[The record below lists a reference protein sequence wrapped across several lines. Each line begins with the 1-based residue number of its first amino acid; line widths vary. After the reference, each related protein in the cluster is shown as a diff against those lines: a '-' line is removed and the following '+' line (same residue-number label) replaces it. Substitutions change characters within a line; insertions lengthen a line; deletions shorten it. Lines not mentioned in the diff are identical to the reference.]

1 MERGDRRGI
10 DRDLKGR
17 LGWFERGRIGLGS
30 FGMGTVGRI
39 DEERGRRAHGTD
51 EMRMLSRQ
59 IRGKE
64 GSVKLL
70 PVEGEDLW
78 HTYNLL
84 QVGDHV
90 TATTFRKVQRTT
102 ASGAGDSERV
112 KLKLRVKVEQVDFDG
127 VGLTIRIKGTNT
139 TENEHVKLGQYH
151 TIELELNRAFTLE
164 KTEWDAVHLDI
175 VKEACDFANTADLA
189 AVVMQEGLAH
199 VCLVGGSITLVK
211 AKIEKSLPKKRGA
224 AAQGYEKALHAFFA
238 QIFQA
243 LVNHVNFEIVKTLVI
258 ASPGFLKDQF
268 HEWMMKEVENNDPGN
283 FRKNKDRI
291 VIAHSSS
298 GFKGALKEVLAAPKF
313 QAILK
318 DVKAVREVQTLD
330 EFYEMLATEPAKAF
344 YGPGHVMAAHE
355 RLAIKKLL
363 ITDALFRSSDIA
375 SRRKYVELVES
386 VKQNGGEVYIFSTM
400 HVSGE
405 QLQKLS
411 GIAAI
416 LRFPLPDL
424 EDEEL

>member
-1 MERGDRRGI
+1 MDLLPCTFMDGTKDLQEGI
-10 DRDLKGR
+10 HTSVGIGMR
-17 LGWFERGRIGLGS
+17 L
-30 FGMGTVGRI
+30 
-39 DEERGRRAHGTD
+39 
-51 EMRMLSRQ
+51 LSRQ

-84 QVGDHV
+84 QVGDHI
-90 TATTFRKVQRTT
+90 TAATFRKVQRTT
-102 ASGAGDSERV
+102 ASGAGESERV
-112 KLKLRVKVEQVDFDG
+112 KLRLRVKVEQVDFDG

-139 TENEHVKLGQYH
+139 TENEHIKLGQYH

-164 KTEWDAVHLDI
+164 KAEWDAVHLDI
-175 VKEACDFANTADLA
+175 IKEACDFATTADLA

-199 VCLVGGSITLVK
+199 VCLVGGSITMVK

-238 QIFQA
+238 QIYQA
-243 LVNHVNFEIVKTLVI
+243 LVSHVNFEVVKTLII

-268 HEWMMKEVENNDPGN
+268 HEWMLKEVENNDQGN

-291 VIAHSSS
+291 VLAHSSS
-298 GFKGALKEVLAAPKF
+298 GFKGALKEVLASPKF

-330 EFYEMLATEPAKAF
+330 QFYEMLATESAKAF
-344 YGPGHVMAAHE
+344 YGPGHVLAAHE

-375 SRRKYVELVES
+375 TRRKYVELVES
-386 VKQNGGEVYIFSTM
+386 VKQNGGEVFVFSTM

-411 GIAAI
+411 GIAAV